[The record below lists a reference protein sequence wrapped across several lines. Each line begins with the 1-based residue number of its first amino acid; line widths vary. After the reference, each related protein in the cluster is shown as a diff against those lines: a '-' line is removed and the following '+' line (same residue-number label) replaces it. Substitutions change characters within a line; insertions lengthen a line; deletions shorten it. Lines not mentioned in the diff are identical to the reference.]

1 MNEIKKRAKKIF
13 FHPWK
18 DKKLKIF
25 IVKVLCHLTFV
36 IIVCAINLTMN
47 KQAHTCYSKTAEE
60 GIGAICQKVHEWCLH
75 HESERKTPLVT
86 KGITPNRLG

>member
-1 MNEIKKRAKKIF
+1 
-13 FHPWK
+13 
-18 DKKLKIF
+18 
-25 IVKVLCHLTFV
+25 
-36 IIVCAINLTMN
+36 MN